1 MKKFLFVLF
10 VLGVLPLQAR
20 FNFSASNAKQFVH
33 RTLNFTEQGLTKL
46 PSSLSRDLKPIVDDE
61 ESPVTSLNFSDNN
74 IAGKLKKGTFV
85 GLQNVEIINLN
96 DNNLTQIEPHA
107 FDDLRS
113 LQWIYLSD
121 NNLTCLKPDTFKH
134 LTGLWGVK
142 LDGNDLSHMSPEAF
156 DDLRL
161 LHFVS
166 LANNNITRLESNM
179 FADVSTE
186 ENDARGQ
193 VSNLEVINFSGN
205 PIVEVQN
212 NAFAELPNLRIVII
226 SKCLS
231 AAIKQKIKAGVHNAN
246 KHAVVIEK

>member
-1 MKKFLFVLF
+1 MKKILIVVVVLSA
-10 VLGVLPLQAR
+10 VSLEAR

-33 RTLNFTEQGLTKL
+33 RTLNFSEKGLTKL
-46 PSSLSRDLKPIVDDE
+46 PSSLSKELKPIVDDE

-74 IAGKLKKGTFV
+74 IAGKLKRGTFV
-85 GLQNVEIINLN
+85 GLQNIEIINLN
-96 DNNLTQIEPHA
+96 DNNLAQIEPHA

-142 LDGNDLSHMSPEAF
+142 LDGNNLSHLGPEVF

-161 LHFVS
+161 LHVVS
-166 LANNNITRLESNM
+166 FANNNITRLESNM

-186 ENDARGQ
+186 ENDAKGQ
-193 VSNLEVINFSGN
+193 VSTIEVINFSGN
-205 PIVEVQN
+205 PITEVQD
-212 NAFAELPNLRIVII
+212 NAFAELPNLRTVII
-226 SKCLS
+226 SSSLDPLV
-231 AAIKQKIKAGVHNAN
+231 KQKIKAGVHNAN
-246 KHAVVIEK
+246 KNAVVVEK